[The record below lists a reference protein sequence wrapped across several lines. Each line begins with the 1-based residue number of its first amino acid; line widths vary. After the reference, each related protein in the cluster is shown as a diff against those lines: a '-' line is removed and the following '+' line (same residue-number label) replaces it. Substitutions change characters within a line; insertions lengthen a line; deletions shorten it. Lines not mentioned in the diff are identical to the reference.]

1 MNWYWID
8 RFTLFESHK
17 RARAIKTITRSESHL
32 RDHFRFHPIAPTSL
46 IIEGL
51 AQTAGLMIN
60 EATSFSKKVVLGKI
74 PNVTFYVTEI
84 VPGDVLTYDAVAD
97 YINDEGSMASVS
109 VHRGEELIAEGVLI
123 FAHLGADF
131 DGKQQFDEGDLENL
145 MRAYGMY
152 DVGVDVDGNP
162 IKDPSLES

>member
-8 RFTLFESHK
+8 RFSLFESHK
-17 RARAIKTITRSESHL
+17 RARAVKTITRSEGHL
-32 RDHFRFHPIAPTSL
+32 RDHFPFHPVAPGSL

-60 EATSFSKKVVLGKI
+60 EATCFSKKVVLGKI
-74 PNVTFYVTEI
+74 PKFTFYTTEI

-97 YINDEGSMASVS
+97 YINEEGSMATVS
-109 VHRGEELIAEGVLI
+109 VHRGEELVAEGVLV
-123 FAHLGADF
+123 FAHLGSEFETKKQFAD
-131 DGKQQFDEGDLENL
+131 GDLEDL
-145 MRAYGMY
+145 VRAYGMY

-162 IKDPSLES
+162 LKDPSLS